1 MGLRLFLM
9 SMRKLLLSLM
19 FMKKLLQ
26 LQLLLWLLLPMLAI
40 LSLTPCQLPQVLP
53 PRQYLPQPPMP
64 LPLQLTT
71 LLQLRLDAST
81 MLDLWFHVPSNCTLS
96 YHFHLHSAHLK
107 FILGIKFDIETYE
120 TEQIH
125 TDFEN

>member
-19 FMKKLLQ
+19 FMKNLHQ

-53 PRQYLPQPPMP
+53 PRLYQPPPPMP
-64 LPLQLTT
+64 LLLPLTT
-71 LLQLRLDAST
+71 LLLLRLGAST
-81 MLDLWFHVPSNCTLS
+81 MLDLWFHVPSNCALLNN
-96 YHFHLHSAHLK
+96 FHLHSAHLK
-107 FILGIKFDIETYE
+107 
-120 TEQIH
+120 IH
-125 TDFEN
+125 SGH